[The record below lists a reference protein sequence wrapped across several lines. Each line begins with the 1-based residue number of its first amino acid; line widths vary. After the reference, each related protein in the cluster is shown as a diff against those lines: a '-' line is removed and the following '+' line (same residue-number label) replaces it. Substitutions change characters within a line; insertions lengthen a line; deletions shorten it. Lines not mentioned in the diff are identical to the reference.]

1 MKKVLMFLSQGF
13 EDLEAVT
20 IIDVLGWT
28 HVRENL
34 TPISLT
40 TCGFH
45 NQVTGK
51 FGTCIT
57 VDHNIKTQQ
66 LDYKAF
72 DAFVLPG
79 GFHDSGFDEAYCEEI
94 HAIAQE
100 IHAHSG
106 VIVTMCVGISPVADA
121 GLLIG
126 KKATT
131 YNVSRFHDNVA
142 RLEAD
147 GAQYTGQLIEED
159 DNIISCAGP
168 ASSLEVALLLLEK
181 LTGEKNAAAVKQLM
195 IYRQKKPEAP

>member
-34 TPISLT
+34 TPVSLT

-51 FGTCIT
+51 FGTCIK
-57 VDHNIKTQQ
+57 VDHNIKTEK
-66 LDYKAF
+66 LDYGAY

-79 GFHDSGFDEAYCEEI
+79 GFHDSGFDEAYCRGIHEIVREI
-94 HAIAQE
+94 HAG
-100 IHAHSG
+100 SG
-106 VIVTMCVGISPVADA
+106 IIVTMCVGISPVADA
-121 GLLIG
+121 GLLVGI
-126 KKATT
+126 KATT

-142 RLEAD
+142 RLEAG
-147 GAQYTGQLIEED
+147 GAQYTGRSVEED
-159 DNIISCAGP
+159 GNIISCAGP
-168 ASSLEVALLLLEK
+168 VSSLDVALLLVEK
-181 LTGEKNAAAVKQLM
+181 LTGNTNTAAVKKLM
-195 IYRQKKPEAP
+195 IGH